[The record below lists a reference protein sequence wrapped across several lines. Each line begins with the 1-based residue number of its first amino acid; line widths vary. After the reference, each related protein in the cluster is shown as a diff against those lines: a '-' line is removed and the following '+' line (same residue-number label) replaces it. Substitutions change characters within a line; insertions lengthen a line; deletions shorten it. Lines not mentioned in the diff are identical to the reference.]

1 MSHGWLTD
9 DIIRDYL
16 APYCTDCSIMPV
28 QEKACEVTQM
38 HTYSRT
44 HTHPH
49 TCAYACLVYCIC
61 LCLYVHAFSHVLP
74 VILSCNNGEHRKVSG
89 QVDESPCWLSPS
101 LSSPSN
107 HLAGRNCF
115 GEGGGSFP
123 TPLCLPLSP
132 SRSLLYHGQTGK
144 EGGREMRHRCIRFVK
159 ACLVRLVS
167 HIWIAQ
173 FRGLA
178 VASSAEA
185 VWAYKRQARGLEFAG
200 SVPLHCV
207 YTICTHKNIGSI
219 CICFEWGEMFW
230 QDHR

>member
-1 MSHGWLTD
+1 
-9 DIIRDYL
+9 
-16 APYCTDCSIMPV
+16 MPV
-28 QEKACEVTQM
+28 QEQACEVMQM
-38 HTYSRT
+38 HTCSGTHTNT
-44 HTHPH
+44 HTHVH
-49 TCAYACLVYCIC
+49 AYLVYCIC
-61 LCLYVHAFSHVLP
+61 LCLYVHTFSHVLP

-107 HLAGRNCF
+107 HPAGRNCF
-115 GEGGGSFP
+115 GWGEWGGEGRSL
-123 TPLCLPLSP
+123 PLSVSLSP

-144 EGGREMRHRCIRFVK
+144 EGGREMQHCCIRFVK
-159 ACLVRLVS
+159 ACLVQLVS

-185 VWAYKRQARGLEFAG
+185 VWAYKRQARCLEFAG

-219 CICFEWGEMFW
+219 CIRFEWREMFW